1 MRRVGSG
8 GDRLPI
14 EARMK
19 LPPSSLPLWGA
30 SPSPTYAPLSEDR
43 EADVVIVGAGIAGL
57 TTALL
62 VARAGRSVA
71 VLEALHVG
79 AGTTGRTTAKASTL
93 QGTKYQRITEHH
105 GSEAAKQYATAQVD
119 ALAWMSDHV
128 ASSSIACDWEVRP
141 AINYAVTAD
150 GQATVEA
157 ELEAAAAAGLPVER
171 MVGDLPFDT
180 TAAIGIAGQAQF
192 DPQAYLDAIAA
203 QVAAEPSAQIYESS
217 RVTSISG
224 LRRHTVTTD
233 GGRIR
238 CGAVVVATLLPIV
251 DRGLF
256 FARAEP
262 KSSYLIA
269 LRANGPLPHGMYL
282 SADPDSRSLRTARGP
297 DGDLL
302 LVGGQGHPTGKG
314 APTLARYQELANW
327 AAVRMPVDS
336 VVARWSAHDIVPAD
350 HLPWVGSS
358 SPATPNV
365 LTASGF
371 DKWGMTMGTA
381 AALIL
386 ADRLM
391 ADRDA
396 RTAPWSGL
404 FNPARL
410 SPRGVIDTARISGK
424 VGTQL
429 VSDWAHPEA
438 APGPDGRGRRRR
450 RGLVPVGDPGPP
462 SSTEVAVVC
471 THLGGICSWNDGDAT
486 WDCPLHGSRFSS
498 QGTVVAAPAT
508 RPLRSRG
515 HANVSAPAADAAR
528 PPAPRPPTA
537 ATSSGYLVEG
547 REVLLDRM
555 AELGLTPG
563 HAQVIADHV
572 TYRSDDPDPAP
583 EGHVFTVD
591 GFVRGDGVDAVIG
604 AIDGERARPDGG
616 TFHITLS
623 VAPGHLPV
631 ESNDAVKQ
639 GPIEPV
645 APFDVAVRPF

>member
-1 MRRVGSG
+1 M
-8 GDRLPI
+8 
-14 EARMK
+14 A
-19 LPPSSLPLWGA
+19 
-30 SPSPTYAPLSEDR
+30 
-43 EADVVIVGAGIAGL
+43 
-57 TTALL
+57 
-62 VARAGRSVA
+62 
-71 VLEALHVG
+71 
-79 AGTTGRTTAKASTL
+79 
-93 QGTKYQRITEHH
+93 
-105 GSEAAKQYATAQVD
+105 
-119 ALAWMSDHV
+119 DHV
-128 ASSSIACDWEVRP
+128 ASTSVACDWETRP
-141 AINYAVTAD
+141 AINYAETAEGRTAVD
-150 GQATVEA
+150 A
-157 ELEAAAAAGLPVER
+157 ELVAANAAGLPVER
-171 MVGDLPFDT
+171 IAAGLPFDT
-180 TAAIGIAGQAQF
+180 TASIGLAGQAQF
-192 DPQAYLDAIAA
+192 DPQAYLDALAL

-224 LRRHTVTTD
+224 LRHHTVTTD
-233 GGRIR
+233 GGHIS
-238 CGAVVVATLLPIV
+238 CGSVVVATLLPIV

-256 FARAEP
+256 FARVEP

-269 LRANGPLPHGMYL
+269 MPANGPLPHGMYL
-282 SADPDSRSLRTARGP
+282 SADPVSRSLRTAPGP
-297 DGDLL
+297 DGDVL

-327 AAVRMPVDS
+327 AAVRMPVES

-365 LTASGF
+365 LAASGF

-386 ADRLM
+386 TDRLTGN
-391 ADRDA
+391 RDG

-404 FNPARL
+404 FKPDRI
-410 SPRGVIDTARISGK
+410 SPRSVLDTARINVK

-429 VSDWAHPEA
+429 VSDWAHPDA
-438 APGPDGRGRRRR
+438 VPGPDGRGRRRR

-498 QGTVVAAPAT
+498 EGTVIAGPAT
-508 RPLRSRG
+508 RALRTR
-515 HANVSAPAADAAR
+515 HQTDISAPAAAR
-528 PPAPRPPTA
+528 PAAPRPPTA
-537 ATSSGYLVEG
+537 ASSSGYLVADRDALLG
-547 REVLLDRM
+547 VLTDRNLVL
-555 AELGLTPG
+555 A

-583 EGHVFTVD
+583 AGHVFTVD
-591 GFVRGDGVDAVIG
+591 GIVRNDGVDALVG
-604 AIDGERARPDGG
+604 ALDGKRTRPDGG

-623 VAPGHLPV
+623 VAPGHHPV
-631 ESNDAVKQ
+631 ESNDAIAR

-645 APFDVAVRPF
+645 APFDVAVHPF